1 MDVAL
6 FHSEPYAAKRRIR
19 SKDGFYDVIVIPV
32 NYISF
37 TRRSAKESGKG
48 VFSSNYFLV
57 LIGDAEP

>member
-19 SKDGFYDVIVIPV
+19 PKDRFYDVIVIPV

-37 TRRSAKESGKG
+37 ARRSAKKKPGKG
-48 VFSSNYFLV
+48 DSLV

>member
-19 SKDGFYDVIVIPV
+19 PKDRFYDVIVIPV

-37 TRRSAKESGKG
+37 ARRSAKKNRERG
-48 VFSSNYFLV
+48 
-57 LIGDAEP
+57 IP